1 MITKITSE
9 NTAKYQAL
17 FEKVNEI
24 LGLPKK
30 DEQDAIKIPAIST
43 LGEYFQH
50 LNEISQKDPSLIILP
65 LDEEKFSIDGNSR
78 KIVIPQAFTK
88 NGVGVQGDHYAEYIY
103 FEIDRYFENIDFG
116 SPSIT
121 AIVEF
126 VDANQQKHF
135 TKAWIKYADNTDVE
149 HPKIIIGWPIT
160 QDVTSK
166 AGIIKFSVRLFE
178 LNTDGNSYKRS
189 FGTLIGQLVV
199 NPSLDFAIS
208 KAEIDNIQGNLNDD
222 VENEVLSRMIDSPAA
237 DYNVDQVVSPVFLFR
252 YKNKEETGPDGSCNA
267 DAGDALMVQAIAP
280 GSVTYSWYKEKDE
293 RTTNIDTGIEMVYK
307 QLGEFKEN
315 IPIYENKSID
325 GTPKYRLADVSKET
339 FAEGGPYYE
348 RYSKYTLPDSTNNDI
363 TGTYYCV
370 AQNNMYGFSRSSNQ
384 KLNIPKGWT
393 EADCKI
399 GNVTVPGPTAFGDDS
414 IMLSEKIE
422 IVDGGS
428 LTVGVTGATVKDR
441 DTYTWNFTGDDGN
454 SRDIATTG
462 NTCSLLDIEGIYT
475 ASVTRTRNGAVSEP
489 KALGSCHAY
498 KKPQPVKFITI
509 DGVSIDDSQ
518 KNQNFLV
525 PKTSTSCTITVKANG
540 KFEKYEVEWR
550 KEESQAQDVI
560 VTNLNTNISEPD
572 ENGVFNISFNP
583 SEVALGFYY
592 PVVKVSKSQKGLEGI
607 DKEICSFEKIGYLN
621 IAPAGTSG

>member
-1 MITKITSE
+1 MITKITPE
-9 NTAKYQAL
+9 NTTRYEAL

-30 DEQDAIKIPAIST
+30 DEQGTVITHAIST
-43 LGEYFQH
+43 LDGYFQH

-65 LDEEKFSIDGNSR
+65 LDEEKFFIDGNSR
-78 KIVIPQAFTK
+78 KITVPQAFTK

-121 AIVEF
+121 AVVEF
-126 VDANQQKHF
+126 IDANQQKHF
-135 TKAWIKYADNTDVE
+135 TKAWIKYTDEKSSKVL
-149 HPKIIIGWPIT
+149 IGWPIT

-166 AGIIKFSVRLFE
+166 AGPIKFSVRLFE
-178 LNTDGNSYKRS
+178 LEGNSYKRS

-208 KAEIDNIQGNLNDD
+208 KAEIDNIQGKLDAD
-222 VENEVLSRMIDSPAA
+222 VEGEVLRRMLNSPTA
-237 DYNVDQVVSPVFLFR
+237 DYSADKVVSPVFLFR
-252 YKNKEETGPDGSCNA
+252 YKEGIGATDSCTA
-267 DAGDALMVQAIAP
+267 DAGDVLNVQAIAP
-280 GSVTYSWYKEKDE
+280 GSVIYSWYKDKDE
-293 RTTNIDTGIEMVYK
+293 TTTTLQAKLVYK
-307 QLGEFKEN
+307 KLDAFKEN
-315 IPIYENKSID
+315 ILIYENK
-325 GTPKYRLADVSKET
+325 GTDEAPVYRLADVSEET
-339 FAEGGPYYE
+339 FANGGPYYE
-348 RYSKYTLPDSTNNDI
+348 SYSEYTLPSSKDGETMSDI
-363 TGTYYCV
+363 TGTYRCV
-370 AQNNMYGFSRSSNQ
+370 AQNNMYGFSRSSDQ
-384 KLNIPKGWT
+384 AHNIPEGWT
-393 EADCKI
+393 DDDCKI
-399 GNVTVPGPTAFGDDS
+399 GSVVVPGPTAFGDDS
-414 IMLSEKIE
+414 TMLSGKIE

-428 LTVGVTGATVKDR
+428 LTVGVTGATAKDR

-462 NTCSLLDIEGIYT
+462 NTCSLLDIEGTYT

-518 KNQNFLV
+518 KNQSFLV
-525 PKTSTSCTITVKANG
+525 PKTAISCTITVKANG
-540 KFEKYEVEWR
+540 KFENYAVEWR
-550 KEESQAQDVI
+550 KEESQAEDAI
-560 VTNLNTNISEPD
+560 VTTLNTNISEPD

-592 PVVKVSKSQKGLEGI
+592 PVVKVSKNNVEGV
-607 DKEICSFEKIGYLN
+607 DEEICSFEKIGYLY

>member
-1 MITKITSE
+1 MITKVTPE
-9 NTAKYQAL
+9 NTTRYQAL

-30 DEQDAIKIPAIST
+30 DDQGTVITQAIST
-43 LGEYFQH
+43 LDGYFQH
-50 LNEISQKDPSLIILP
+50 LHEISLKDPSLIILP
-65 LDEEKFSIDGNSR
+65 LDEEKFFIDGNSR
-78 KIVIPQAFTK
+78 KITVPQAFTK

-121 AIVEF
+121 AVVEF
-126 VDANQQKHF
+126 IDANQQKHF
-135 TKAWIKYADNTDVE
+135 TKAWIKYTDE
-149 HPKIIIGWPIT
+149 ESSKIIIGWPIT

-166 AGIIKFSVRLFE
+166 AGTIKFSVRLFE

-199 NPSLDFAIS
+199 NPSLDLAIS

-237 DYNVDQVVSPVFLFR
+237 DYSSDKVVSPVFLFR
-252 YKNKEETGPDGSCNA
+252 YKEGVGPNDPCSA
-267 DAGDALMVQAIAP
+267 DAGDALKVQAIAP
-280 GSVTYSWYKEKDE
+280 GSVIYSWYKEKDE
-293 RTTNIDTGIEMVYK
+293 KTTNLQAKPVFKKLDT
-307 QLGEFKEN
+307 FKED
-315 IPIYENKSID
+315 IPIYEIKIINGSSQ
-325 GTPKYRLADVSKET
+325 YRLADVSRET

-348 RYSKYTLPDSTNNDI
+348 KYSEYILPKSEDGEVMNDI

-370 AQNNMYGFSRSSNQ
+370 AQNNMYGFSRASNQ
-384 KLNIPKGWT
+384 DIKVPEGERWT

-399 GNVTVPGPTAFGDDS
+399 GSVVVPGPTPFGDDS
-414 IMLSEKIE
+414 TMLSGKIE

-428 LTVGVTGATVKDR
+428 LTVGVTGATAKDR

-454 SRDIATTG
+454 SRDIAITG

-489 KALGSCHAY
+489 KVLGSCHAY

-525 PKTSTSCTITVKANG
+525 PKTATSCTITVKANG
-540 KFEKYEVEWR
+540 KFEKYDVEWR
-550 KEESQAQDVI
+550 KEESQAQDASVKF
-560 VTNLNTNISEPD
+560 LNTKLSEPD

-592 PVVKVSKSQKGLEGI
+592 PIVKVSKSQEGLE
-607 DKEICSFEKIGYLN
+607 DVAEESCSFEEIGYLN
-621 IAPAGTSG
+621 IAPVGTSG

>member
-1 MITKITSE
+1 MITKITPE
-9 NTAKYQAL
+9 NTTKYKAL
-17 FEKVNEI
+17 FEKVSEI
-24 LGLPKK
+24 LNLEP
-30 DEQDAIKIPAIST
+30 AAIST
-43 LGEYFQH
+43 LDKYFQH
-50 LNEISQKDPSLIILP
+50 LNEISLKDPSLIILP

-88 NGVGVQGDHYAEYIY
+88 NGIGVQGDHYAEYIY

-121 AIVEF
+121 AVVEF

-135 TKAWIKYADNTDVE
+135 TKAWIKYTDEKSSKV
-149 HPKIIIGWPIT
+149 IIGWPIT

-166 AGIIKFSVRLFE
+166 AGSIKFSVRLFE
-178 LNTDGNSYKRS
+178 LEGNSYKRS

-208 KAEIDNIQGNLNDD
+208 KAEIDNIQGKLDAD
-222 VENEVLSRMIDSPAA
+222 VEGEVLRRMINSPAA
-237 DYNVDQVVSPVFLFR
+237 DYSDDKVVSPVFLFR
-252 YKNKEETGPDGSCNA
+252 YKEGIGATDSCTA
-267 DAGDALMVQAIAP
+267 DAGDVLNVQAIAP
-280 GSVTYSWYKEKDE
+280 GSVEYFWFRDKDE
-293 RTTNIDTGIEMVYK
+293 IGAELVYK
-307 QLGEFKEN
+307 KLNAFKEN
-315 IPIYENKSID
+315 ILIYENK
-325 GTPKYRLADVSKET
+325 GTDKEPVYRLADVSEET
-339 FAEGGPYYE
+339 FANGGPYYE
-348 RYSKYTLPDSTNNDI
+348 SYSEYTLPSSKDGETMSDI
-363 TGTYYCV
+363 TGTYRCV
-370 AQNNMYGFSRSSNQ
+370 ARNNMYGFSRSSDQ
-384 KLNIPKGWT
+384 AHNIPEGWT
-393 EADCKI
+393 DDDCKI
-399 GNVTVPGPTAFGDDS
+399 GSVVVPGPTAFGDDS
-414 IMLSEKIE
+414 TTLSGKIE

-462 NTCSLLDIEGIYT
+462 NTCSLLDIEGTYT

-518 KNQNFLV
+518 NNQNFLV
-525 PKTSTSCTITVKANG
+525 PKTATSCTITVKANG
-540 KFEKYEVEWR
+540 KFENYAVEWR
-550 KEESQAQDVI
+550 KEESQAEDAT
-560 VTNLNTNISEPD
+560 VTILNTNISKPD
-572 ENGVFNISFNP
+572 ENGVFSIRFNP

-592 PVVKVSKSQKGLEGI
+592 PVVKVSKNNVEGVNE
-607 DKEICSFEKIGYLN
+607 EICSFEKIGYLN

>member
-1 MITKITSE
+1 MITKITPE
-9 NTAKYQAL
+9 NTTKYKAL
-17 FEKVNEI
+17 FEKVSEI
-24 LGLPKK
+24 LNLEP
-30 DEQDAIKIPAIST
+30 AAIST
-43 LGEYFQH
+43 LDKYFQH
-50 LNEISQKDPSLIILP
+50 LNEISLKDPSLIILP

-88 NGVGVQGDHYAEYIY
+88 NGIGVQGDHYAEYIY

-121 AIVEF
+121 AVVEF

-135 TKAWIKYADNTDVE
+135 TKAWIKYTDEKSSKV
-149 HPKIIIGWPIT
+149 IIGWPIT

-166 AGIIKFSVRLFE
+166 AGSIKFSVRLFE
-178 LNTDGNSYKRS
+178 LEGNSYKRS

-208 KAEIDNIQGNLNDD
+208 KAEIDNIQGKLDAD
-222 VENEVLSRMIDSPAA
+222 VEGEVLRRMINSPAA
-237 DYNVDQVVSPVFLFR
+237 DYSDDKVVSPVFLFR
-252 YKNKEETGPDGSCNA
+252 YKEGIGATDSCTA
-267 DAGDALMVQAIAP
+267 DAGDVLNVQAIAP
-280 GSVTYSWYKEKDE
+280 GSVEYFWFRDKDE
-293 RTTNIDTGIEMVYK
+293 IGAELVYK
-307 QLGEFKEN
+307 KLNAFKEN
-315 IPIYENKSID
+315 ILIYENK
-325 GTPKYRLADVSKET
+325 GTDKEPHYRLADVSEET
-339 FAEGGPYYE
+339 FANGGPYYE
-348 RYSKYTLPDSTNNDI
+348 SYSEYTLPSSKDGETMSDI
-363 TGTYYCV
+363 TGTYRCV
-370 AQNNMYGFSRSSNQ
+370 ARNNMYGFSRSSDQ
-384 KLNIPKGWT
+384 AHNIPEGWT
-393 EADCKI
+393 DDDCKI
-399 GNVTVPGPTAFGDDS
+399 GSVVVPGPTAFGDDS
-414 IMLSEKIE
+414 TTLSGKIE

-462 NTCSLLDIEGIYT
+462 NTCSLLDIEGTYT

-518 KNQNFLV
+518 NNQNFLV
-525 PKTSTSCTITVKANG
+525 PKTATSCTITVKANG
-540 KFEKYEVEWR
+540 KFENYAVEWR
-550 KEESQAQDVI
+550 KEESQAEDAT
-560 VTNLNTNISEPD
+560 VTILNTNISKPD
-572 ENGVFNISFNP
+572 ENGVFSIRFNP

-592 PVVKVSKSQKGLEGI
+592 PVVKVSKNNVEGVNE
-607 DKEICSFEKIGYLN
+607 EICSFEKIGYLN

>member
-1 MITKITSE
+1 MITKITPE
-9 NTAKYQAL
+9 NTTKYQAL

-24 LGLPKK
+24 LDLPKK
-30 DEQDAIKIPAIST
+30 DEQGTVITHAIST
-43 LGEYFQH
+43 LDGYFQH

-65 LDEEKFSIDGNSR
+65 LDEEKFFIDGNSR
-78 KIVIPQAFTK
+78 KIAVPQAFTK

-121 AIVEF
+121 AVVEF

-135 TKAWIKYADNTDVE
+135 TKAWIKYTDEKSSKVT
-149 HPKIIIGWPIT
+149 IGWPIT

-166 AGIIKFSVRLFE
+166 AGSIKFSVRLFE
-178 LNTDGNSYKRS
+178 LEGNSYKRS

-208 KAEIDNIQGNLNDD
+208 KAEIDNIQGKLDAD
-222 VENEVLSRMIDSPAA
+222 VEGEVLRRMINSPAA
-237 DYNVDQVVSPVFLFR
+237 DYSADKVVSPVFLFR
-252 YKNKEETGPDGSCNA
+252 YKEGIGATDSCAA
-267 DAGDALMVQAIAP
+267 DAGDVLNVQAIAP
-280 GSVTYSWYKEKDE
+280 GSVTYSWYKDKDE
-293 RTTNIDTGIEMVYK
+293 TTTTLQAKLVYK
-307 QLGEFKEN
+307 KLNAFKEN
-315 IPIYENKSID
+315 IPIYENK
-325 GTPKYRLADVSKET
+325 GTQEAPAYRLADVSEET
-339 FAEGGPYYE
+339 FANGGGPYYE
-348 RYSKYTLPDSTNNDI
+348 IYSEYTLPSNKNGETMSDI
-363 TGTYYCV
+363 TGTYRCV
-370 AQNNMYGFSRSSNQ
+370 AQNNMYGFSRSSDDAH
-384 KLNIPKGWT
+384 NIPEGRT
-393 EADCKI
+393 DEDCII
-399 GNVTVPGPTAFGDDS
+399 GSVVVPGPTAFGDDS
-414 IMLSEKIE
+414 TMLPGKIE

-462 NTCSLLDIEGIYT
+462 NTCSLLDIEGTYT

-509 DGVSIDDSQ
+509 DGISIDDSQ

-525 PKTSTSCTITVKANG
+525 PKTATSCTITVKANG
-540 KFEKYEVEWR
+540 KFENYAVEWR
-550 KEESQAQDVI
+550 KEESQAEDAT
-560 VTNLNTNISEPD
+560 VTILNTNISKPD
-572 ENGVFNISFNP
+572 ENGVFSIRFNP

-592 PVVKVSKSQKGLEGI
+592 PVVKVSKNNVEGV
-607 DKEICSFEKIGYLN
+607 DEEICSFEKIGYLN

>member
-1 MITKITSE
+1 MITKVTPE
-9 NTAKYQAL
+9 NTTRYQAL
-17 FEKVNEI
+17 FEKVSEI
-24 LGLPKK
+24 LNL
-30 DEQDAIKIPAIST
+30 EPAIST
-43 LGEYFQH
+43 LDEYFQH
-50 LNEISQKDPSLIILP
+50 LNEISLKDPSLIILP

-88 NGVGVQGDHYAEYIY
+88 NGIGVQGDHYAEYIY

-121 AIVEF
+121 AVVEF
-126 VDANQQKHF
+126 IDANQQKHF
-135 TKAWIKYADNTDVE
+135 TKAWIKYTDEKSSKVT
-149 HPKIIIGWPIT
+149 IGWPIT

-166 AGIIKFSVRLFE
+166 AGSIKFSVRLFE
-178 LNTDGNSYKRS
+178 LEGNSYKRS

-208 KAEIDNIQGNLNDD
+208 KAEIDNIQGKLDAD
-222 VENEVLSRMIDSPAA
+222 VEGEVLRRMINSPAA
-237 DYNVDQVVSPVFLFR
+237 DYSAKEVVSPVFLFR
-252 YKNKEETGPDGSCNA
+252 YKEGVGPNDSCSA
-267 DAGDALMVQAIAP
+267 DAGDVLKVQAIAP
-280 GSVTYSWYKEKDE
+280 GSVTYSWFKDKTSITAE
-293 RTTNIDTGIEMVYK
+293 RVYK
-307 QLGEFKEN
+307 QLTAFKEN
-315 IPIYENKSID
+315 VLIYENK
-325 GTPKYRLADVSKET
+325 GTNEAPVYRLADVSEET
-339 FAEGGPYYE
+339 FANGGPYYE
-348 RYSKYTLPDSTNNDI
+348 SYSEYTLPSSKDGETMSDI
-363 TGTYYCV
+363 TGTYRCV
-370 AQNNMYGFSRSSNQ
+370 AQNNMYGFSRSSDDAH
-384 KLNIPKGWT
+384 NIPEGR
-393 EADCKI
+393 ADEDCII
-399 GNVTVPGPTAFGDDS
+399 GSVVVPGPTAFGDDS
-414 IMLSEKIE
+414 TMLPEKIE
-422 IVDGGS
+422 IVDGDS

-475 ASVTRTRNGAVSEP
+475 ASVTRTRNGAISEP

-525 PKTSTSCTITVKANG
+525 PKTATSCTITVKANG
-540 KFEKYEVEWR
+540 KFENYAVEWR
-550 KEESQAQDVI
+550 KEESQAEDAI
-560 VTNLNTNISEPD
+560 VTTLNTNISEPD

-592 PVVKVSKSQKGLEGI
+592 PVVKVSKNNVEGV
-607 DKEICSFEKIGYLN
+607 DEEICSFEKIGYLN